1 VIFVM
6 VVNPRNP
13 TRSRTIARFAFVLF
27 VFTAA
32 VLAGPAW
39 ACELT
44 LAAVN
49 GLDFPCPQ
57 AKETRAVL
65 IAAQVLLDRA
75 GFSPGAID
83 GRPGGNFV
91 NALRAFQQQNGLD
104 QSGQLDAPTWSKLTT
119 SSAEPVMSEYIIS
132 AEDVRGPFVP
142 EIPDDFE
149 QQAALKELAYTGP
162 AELLAEKFHMDE
174 ELLRELNRDRMI
186 DRAGTRIRVANVRR
200 TPPKVQAVRLL
211 VDKPR
216 RFVRAFGRDGKLV
229 GFFPASIGSEE
240 KRAPTGTLK
249 ITRVVQDPVYYYNPK
264 FRFPGVSARHRLK
277 IAPGPN
283 NPVGSVWM
291 NLNERTYG
299 IHGTAEPSKIGKTY
313 SHGCVRLTNWDAKTL
328 AAMVK
333 KGTTVEFVE

>member
-1 VIFVM
+1 MAVKRLD
-6 VVNPRNP
+6 PA
-13 TRSRTIARFAFVLF
+13 RSTTI
-27 VFTAA
+27 TQSAA
-32 VLAGPAW
+32 VLCLLAAAVLPGSAS

-44 LAAVN
+44 LAAVKGVN
-49 GLDFPCPQ
+49 FPCPQ
-57 AKETRAVL
+57 PKESRAAL
-65 IAAQVLLDRA
+65 ITAQVLLDRA

-83 GRPGGNFV
+83 GRPGSNFV
-91 NALRAFQQQNGLD
+91 NALRVFQQQNGLD
-104 QSGQLDAPTWSKLTT
+104 QSGELDPPTWSKLTRN
-119 SSAEPVMSEYIIS
+119 SAGPVMSEYVVS
-132 AEDVRGPFVP
+132 ADDVRGPFVP

-149 QQAALKELAYTGP
+149 QQAALKKLAYTGP
-162 AELLAEKFHMDE
+162 AELLAERFHMDE
-174 ELLRELNRDRMI
+174 ELLRELNRDKTI
-186 DRAGTRIRVANVRR
+186 DRAGTSILVANVRR
-200 TPPKVQAVRLL
+200 TPPKVQVVRLL

-216 RFVRAFGRDGKLV
+216 RFVRAFDRDGKLV
-229 GFFPASIGSEE
+229 GFFPASIGSNE

-249 ITRVVQDPVYYYNPK
+249 ITRIVRDPVYYYNPK
-264 FRFPGVSARHRLK
+264 FQFPGVNARQRLK

-299 IHGTAEPSKIGKTY
+299 IHGTAEPAKIGKTY